1 MRVKCLSC
9 DAVNDAVATGGF
21 CENCG
26 KKLPAAALIR
36 PRRTLGDGTTD
47 GPDEAVLRS
56 RAGASEALYVA
67 AVVHLVAGGLFLI
80 LGPALFRVV
89 PDRFA
94 PHVVFWTVAPSVV
107 VAVLGWL
114 ARSQSRPIVLAAP
127 VLLAGWVAA
136 TFLIEPVLAQAWL

>member
-9 DAVNDAVATGGF
+9 DVVNDAVATGGF

-36 PRRTLGDGTTD
+36 PRRTLGDGTPD
-47 GPDEAVLRS
+47 GPAEAVLRS
-56 RAGASEALYVA
+56 RAGAVAALFAA
-67 AVVHLVAGGLFLI
+67 AVVHPVAGGLCLI

-114 ARSQSRPIVLAAP
+114 ARSEPRPIVLAAP
-127 VLLAGWVAA
+127 FLAAA
-136 TFLIEPVLAQAWL
+136 WA